1 MPRGPDAGLPPG
13 RPGRGEHRPRA
24 APGAVDELALLAALA
39 GQGAV
44 ALENSALYLDIRDVR
59 DFLQSIIDLSP
70 DAIITTDGRGRVTY
84 FSRAAAAMFGS
95 RAEER

>member
-1 MPRGPDAGLPPG
+1 M
-13 RPGRGEHRPRA
+13 
-24 APGAVDELALLAALA
+24 
-39 GQGAV
+39 